1 MNESKVLNYN
11 ICIVKYVHSM
21 AWWELGELIFFSL
34 KELGFNVKIQHQF
47 LEDNCINIIFG
58 AFLLDED
65 YIKKLPKNSIIVNTE
80 QLLFESDYKK
90 RWPSNI
96 IDWAK
101 EFETWDYNDENISM
115 LRGMGVLNVKKLDI
129 GFQSELKRI
138 SKNKIQDIDILF
150 YGSRSQKRLEL
161 LDLLKNSGLK
171 VEILFG
177 VYGEKR
183 DEYISRSKV
192 ILNCHN
198 YNSEL
203 FEIVRCFYLMTNRKA
218 IVSEINQTTKID
230 QRYKLGI
237 YGSPYEELVENCIK
251 VAKNIELREVIQL
264 NYLSWP
270 DHGAPE

>member
-1 MNESKVLNYN
+1 
-11 ICIVKYVHSM
+11 
-21 AWWELGELIFFSL
+21 
-34 KELGFNVKIQHQF
+34 
-47 LEDNCINIIFG
+47 
-58 AFLLDED
+58 
-65 YIKKLPKNSIIVNTE
+65 
-80 QLLFESDYKK
+80 
-90 RWPSNI
+90 
-96 IDWAK
+96 
-101 EFETWDYNDENISM
+101 
-115 LRGMGVLNVKKLDI
+115 
-129 GFQSELKRI
+129 
-138 SKNKIQDIDILF
+138 
-150 YGSRSQKRLEL
+150 
-161 LDLLKNSGLK
+161 LK

-251 VAKNIELREVIQL
+251 VVKNIDLREEIEERSFNTIITFPQKLFTESLIV
-264 NYLSWP
+264 
-270 DHGAPE
+270 